1 MRFRETRK
9 PYWDGLDQHIFTKG
23 FDRHWPALSQRE
35 KQNCL
40 TQSLADLVL
49 VERMLPSVQAVRE
62 SALFDLLMATRHDRP
77 RWDDEQARRWLDV
90 ARQLL
95 EKGADPNHVG
105 EDPLGI
111 GPFTVLEKCV
121 SCGYR
126 EEPLERTLLWMNLA
140 LDAGADPSLKGHP
153 EHGPP
158 LELALRWETPEGV
171 LLLLER
177 GGDPAAA
184 TLVDRRQPTVT
195 AAFRAWVKNRRLEAE
210 LPKPPAPLTQGLRL

>member
-9 PYWDGLDQHIFTKG
+9 PYWDRLDQHIFTKG
-23 FDRHWPALSQRE
+23 FDRHWPALSQQE
-35 KQNCL
+35 KQDCL
-40 TQSLADLVL
+40 AKSLADLVL
-49 VERMLPSVQAVRE
+49 VERMLPSIQAVPE
-62 SALFDLLMATRHDRP
+62 SALFDLLIATRHDR
-77 RWDDEQARRWLDV
+77 RHWDKALARRWLEV
-90 ARQLL
+90 ARQFL

-111 GPFTVLEKCV
+111 GPFSVLEKCA

-126 EEPLERTLLWMNLA
+126 EEPLERTLLWMTLMM
-140 LDAGADPSLKGHP
+140 DAGADPSLKGHP

-171 LLLLER
+171 LLLLGR
-177 GGDPAAA
+177 GADPAAA
-184 TLVDRRQPTVT
+184 TLVDRRHPAVA

-210 LPKPPAPLTQGLRL
+210 LPKPPVALNQGLRF